1 VLCSK
6 IIVYSSPSGIQ
17 IASHAGL
24 LFSFEQV
31 PASVRVRRESAP
43 PKGKPKPQVS
53 ASATASSLRPSPAAA
68 GKLESTATPAGP
80 KGQSVDDSYM
90 AFLEEMKELGA
101 LDS

>member
-1 VLCSK
+1 MLD
-6 IIVYSSPSGIQ
+6 YY
-17 IASHAGL
+17 
-24 LFSFEQV
+24 FFFEQV
-31 PASVRVRRESAP
+31 PASVRVRRESAL
-43 PKGKPKPQVS
+43 PKGKSKPQVS
-53 ASATASSLRPSPAAA
+53 ASATASSLRPSSAAA